1 MFHGRH
7 ALQNQMTMEALGSIG
22 QWWQVLIVIITT
34 AIGVMWWVY
43 RKYVNRGIMAVA
55 ASIVLVLGIYLSLD
69 GVYNPTVLNV
79 KSIKGECPNIDRAA
93 PIAKGK
99 LYEYMEVGVKA
110 KGDPAHFF
118 EVNFYLGNRI
128 GSFHIEK
135 PQKGFLL
142 ISEDDYKLNEK
153 QFASTVSRNATR
165 SQKGKCRYTTLRRS
179 NKKGVGDY
187 SNTSFILYSGLCFTS
202 MYILPI

>member
-1 MFHGRH
+1 
-7 ALQNQMTMEALGSIG
+7 
-22 QWWQVLIVIITT
+22 
-34 AIGVMWWVY
+34 
-43 RKYVNRGIMAVA
+43 MAVV

-79 KSIKGECPNIDRAA
+79 KSIKGECPSIDRAA
-93 PIAKGK
+93 PIADGK

-135 PQKGFLL
+135 PQSGFLL

-153 QFASTVSRNATR
+153 QFASEGYCFE
-165 SQKGKCRYTTLRRS
+165 KRYEEPKRKMQIYHFE
-179 NKKGVGDY
+179 KK
-187 SNTSFILYSGLCFTS
+187 
-202 MYILPI
+202 